1 MIQQLKERFVSC
13 ELSSQKV
20 QVLTVLPKSWSIRKI
35 EQEFSASNPNPIITT
50 DLLRFYTALAVR

>member
-13 ELSSQKV
+13 ELASQNV

-35 EQEFSASNPNPIITT
+35 EQEFGVES
-50 DLLRFYTALAVR
+50 